1 MPRAGHK
8 PPENKKSYERDVKMI
23 YYLIKYAINKS
34 IFKRVVIEAA
44 TYTQAY
50 ILFSLKFPSD
60 YEITE
65 IIEAKGEI
73 LPPHVDFSQKKKVK
87 ITIC

>member
-1 MPRAGHK
+1 
-8 PPENKKSYERDVKMI
+8 MI

-44 TYTQAY
+44 TLTQAY

-60 YEITE
+60 HEIIEITE
-65 IIEAKGEI
+65 TTGEI
-73 LPPHVDFSQKKKVK
+73 LPAPVDFSKKKKVK

>member
-1 MPRAGHK
+1 
-8 PPENKKSYERDVKMI
+8 MI
-23 YYLIKYAINKS
+23 YFLIKYAINKS

-50 ILFSLKFPSD
+50 LLFSLKFPSN

-65 IIEAKGEI
+65 ITETTGEI
-73 LPPHVDFSQKKKVK
+73 LPAPVDFSQKKKVK
-87 ITIC
+87 FIIH

>member
-1 MPRAGHK
+1 
-8 PPENKKSYERDVKMI
+8 MI

-50 ILFSLKFPSD
+50 LLFKLNFPSD
-60 YEITE
+60 HEITE
-65 IIEAKGEI
+65 ITEATGEI
-73 LPPHVDFSQKKKVK
+73 LPAPVDLPPKKTVK
-87 ITIC
+87 FIIH